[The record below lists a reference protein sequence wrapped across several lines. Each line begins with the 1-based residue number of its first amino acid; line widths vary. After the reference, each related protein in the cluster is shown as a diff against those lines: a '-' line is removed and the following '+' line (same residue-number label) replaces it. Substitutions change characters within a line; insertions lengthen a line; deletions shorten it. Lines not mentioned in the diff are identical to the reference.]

1 MVIELEH
8 AHSVSADKIWIPEA
22 GTFDR
27 MPCASVRGGVYKLS
41 TASIKNISEA
51 AGFTAR
57 FESELINTAYL
68 DIVSGSA
75 SFTLEISKNSRP
87 ADIAVRYTRGQW
99 VSNDLGRSADVQ
111 KSILKTSYQASSLT
125 SKSIAVICDELNILE
140 EDFESLI
147 IRVNFKAE
155 TATLLVDKAYAEKLP
170 AESFSTFLVSHGN
183 VSLEPIEIG
192 ENMSPVSPSTS
203 PVVSAAAVKD
213 VNVQVNSDS
222 WKYSTYSQSEVDR
235 LLKIQAENITTG
247 FGAKISAQ
255 QKFVQETIAEHDKA
269 MRKLSTDLSVQ
280 MEQLTVK
287 ASSAAEVQ
295 NEKAKTLVEK
305 TQNELEVQFEQVKA
319 DLDRTLMND
328 LKGFDKKL
336 QALES
341 TLQTLTQTKQSG
353 NSQQTITLLVALS
366 VVLSI
371 ANMVLLFVRH

>member
-1 MVIELEH
+1 MVIELER
-8 AHSVSADKIWIPEA
+8 AQSVAADKIWIPEA

-27 MPCASVRGGVYKLS
+27 MPCDSVQGGVYKLS
-41 TASIKNISEA
+41 TAGIKSISEA

-68 DIVSGSA
+68 DIVSGNA

-99 VSNDLGRSADVQ
+99 VSNDISRSADLQ
-111 KSILKTSYQASSLT
+111 KNILKTSYQASSLT

-140 EDFESLI
+140 ADFESLV

-155 TATLLVDKAYAEKLP
+155 TATLLVDQVYAEKLP
-170 AESFSTFLVSHGN
+170 AESFSTFSVSQGN
-183 VSLEPIEIG
+183 VSLVPIEIG

-203 PVVSAAAVKD
+203 PVSSVAAAKD
-213 VNVQVNSDS
+213 VNVQINSDS

-247 FGAKISAQ
+247 FAAKISAQ
-255 QKFVQETIAEHDKA
+255 QKFVQETIAEHEKA
-269 MRKLSTDLSVQ
+269 MRKLRAELSGQ

-287 ASSAAEVQ
+287 ASTAADAQ

-305 TQNELEVQFEQVKA
+305 TQNEFEVQFEQVKA

-336 QALES
+336 QSLES

-353 NSQQTITLLVALS
+353 ISQQTITLLVALS
-366 VVLSI
+366 VVLSL
-371 ANMVLLFVRH
+371 ANMVLLFVHH